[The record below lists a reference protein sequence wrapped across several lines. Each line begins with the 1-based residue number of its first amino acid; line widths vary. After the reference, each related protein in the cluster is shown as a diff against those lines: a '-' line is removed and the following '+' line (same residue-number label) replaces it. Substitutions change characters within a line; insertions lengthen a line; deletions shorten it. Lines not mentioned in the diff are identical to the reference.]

1 MPVTGVSRLEQF
13 FRAAA
18 GLDVDKNDLKRYE
31 DFVHGKLHDLL
42 VVAQSRATASGR
54 DVIDTIDLPIT
65 KGLRESIRAYARI
78 DQELELQ
85 PILDALATLP
95 QLDIVLSEETER
107 RLPAIVGGLG
117 VALAHIFTIVDPR
130 LKKPQTRH
138 WERAFRIFDQLV

>member
-1 MPVTGVSRLEQF
+1 MPVTGVSRFEQF
-13 FRAAA
+13 FRVAAS
-18 GLDVDKNDLKRYE
+18 LDVDKNDLKRYE

-42 VVAQSRATASGR
+42 VVAQARATASGR

-107 RLPAIVGGLG
+107 RLPTIVGGLG

-130 LKKPQTRH
+130 LKKPRTQH